1 MNILDSNDEFRQ
13 VESGVFDLLFQVNFR
28 HLPQGSYQLNLSF
41 KDALANQTIAAKK
54 LFIIK

>member
-13 VESGVFDLLFQVNFR
+13 VEPGVFDLLFQANFGP
-28 HLPQGSYQLNLSF
+28 LPQGPYQLTLSF
-41 KDALANQTIAAKK
+41 KDVLANQTIAAKK

>member
-13 VESGVFDLLFQVNFR
+13 VEPGVFDLLFQVNFG
-28 HLPQGSYQLNLSF
+28 HLPHGPYQLNLSF
-41 KDALANQTIAAKK
+41 KDALAIQTITAKK